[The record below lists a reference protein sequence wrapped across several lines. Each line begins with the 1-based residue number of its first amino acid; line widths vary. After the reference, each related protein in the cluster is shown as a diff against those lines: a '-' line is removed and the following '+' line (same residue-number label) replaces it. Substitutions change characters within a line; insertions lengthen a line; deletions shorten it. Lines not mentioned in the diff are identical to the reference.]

1 MLFIT
6 DNRHSKKVLPHGD
19 RHRRR
24 RIRRTLVA
32 AHLLR
37 QGASP
42 LTVRL
47 VERASSQ
54 FSRGVAYS
62 TIRDCHFL
70 NVPAAKI
77 SAFPD
82 DADHFLRWAKA
93 RNDTAIDPPWV
104 TAITPTSFLPRRA
117 YGDYLYEV
125 LHEAERQAPA
135 GVRLERTIGEVIGL
149 SLAPRGV
156 RLCMAGGERALEAQQ
171 AVLALGNFQ
180 PGDPNVANRSFYES
194 DRYYGDPWGPEVL
207 AALMETRSC
216 LAIGSGLT
224 MADWAITLS
233 EAGYRGTLHVLSR
246 RGMWPHASPGCTGRF
261 QPHCGYFAPDGSWLV
276 APDPPLHPIP
286 GLRLAR
292 RHRCPTAGHT
302 GLVGEPATA
311 GATTLP
317 APPAPLLGLSPAPAR
332 TCCRRAPG
340 GASRIG
346 AVGPPCR
353 SRHGLSGGR
362 ERRRCG
368 HQAARTRWGR
378 FAPRRCR
385 GELLR
390 LRKRLPQAGKLFDQ
404 RTAGP
409 GLGPSGPLGSRAC
422 HRCERGVAQHRR
434 LRFTLLYTL
443 GPPEKGMLWETTAV
457 PELAA

>member
-1 MLFIT
+1 MEIAIVGAGF
-6 DNRHSKKVLPHGD
+6 SG
-19 RHRRR
+19 
-24 RIRRTLVA
+24 TLVA

-54 FSRGVAYS
+54 FGRGVAYS

-93 RNDTAIDPPWV
+93 REQSLIDPPWV

-156 RLCMAGGERALEAQQ
+156 RLCMAGGERLEAQQ

-180 PGDPNVANRSFYES
+180 PGDPNVADRSFYES

-246 RGMWPHASPGCTGRF
+246 RGMWPHAHRPAAPVDFSLTADTSPRTVRG
-261 QPHCGYFAPDGSWLV
+261 WLRRIR
-276 APDPPLHPIP
+276 HYIRIP

-368 HQAARTRWGR
+368 HQAARTR
-378 FAPRRCR
+378 
-385 GELLR
+385 
-390 LRKRLPQAGKLFDQ
+390 
-404 RTAGP
+404 
-409 GLGPSGPLGSRAC
+409 
-422 HRCERGVAQHRR
+422 
-434 LRFTLLYTL
+434 
-443 GPPEKGMLWETTAV
+443 
-457 PELAA
+457 